1 MPLPSHG
8 PSPSSPPR
16 PTRRHVS
23 TLDAE
28 FQTAPLPR
36 APARRNASPARRI
49 APPRPA
55 PASTQRMPRTRST
68 VCTDADAV
76 R

>member
-16 PTRRHVS
+16 PPRRHVS

-49 APPRPA
+49 APPRPSVHTAHA
-55 PASTQRMPRTRST
+55 PDQIDGLR
-68 VCTDADAV
+68 
-76 R
+76 